1 MEKTNGLAEN
11 VEIIPDFENEMIE
24 QTPPK
29 KPGCG
34 CGKKAQAVSEMPDT
48 RGDYDSSISF
58 NWKPVLIGL
67 GVLVLVYF
75 LFKKKGKVEVPKVDV
90 K

>member
-1 MEKTNGLAEN
+1 
-11 VEIIPDFENEMIE
+11 
-24 QTPPK
+24 
-29 KPGCG
+29 
-34 CGKKAQAVSEMPDT
+34 MPDT
-48 RGDYDSSISF
+48 RGDFDSSISF